1 MAGENTF
8 STLQGWFKEL
18 YASSESRPLPKAA
31 YLLKNVD
38 FSKAER
44 GVGNKYHMPVVLTH
58 EHGVTVAG
66 PSAGAFTL
74 NAAVASV
81 LKDATIE
88 GTQILLRARMDYE
101 SAARAANTKASFG
114 QATELLVK
122 NMLESIS
129 KRLEIMMLYGR
140 TGIGAVNANT
150 VSSTSFVISAA
161 SWANAIWAGMEGAR
175 IDVLLAD
182 LSAYDAGG
190 TANGLTIATIA
201 FGTRTV
207 TLTTPVSLT
216 STALVFFYGA
226 VIPGVTPTH
235 NEFQGLDSII
245 TNITTLYGIANSQY
259 NMFQGNTQSLSSAS
273 MTVTNILNAL
283 LPSIGKG
290 LMQDVALICSPK
302 AFQGLVNPVVDPK
315 ASTGSANSQV
325 GGTRIDRK
333 GGSTLELGSSSA
345 KIMGNQGMIEIVPH
359 LFCKDG
365 EAFVVPLEHLKRV
378 GATDVTFNTPG
389 RGDEFFLQLPD
400 NAGFE
405 LRVYANQALF
415 VETPGWCTKLTN
427 IT

>member
-8 STLQGWFKEL
+8 ATLNGWFKEL

-31 YLLKNVD
+31 YLLKGVD

-58 EHGVTVAG
+58 EHGVTMAG
-66 PSAGAFTL
+66 PSAGAFSL
-74 NAAVASV
+74 NAPVASV

-88 GTQILLRARMDYE
+88 GTQVLLRSRLDYE

-140 TGIGAVNANT
+140 KGIAVVNANNGGAT
-150 VSSTSFVISAA
+150 TFVVSAV
-161 SWANAIWAGMEGAR
+161 SWAPAIWAGMEGAK
-175 IDVLLAD
+175 IDITDSAV
-182 LSAYDAGG
+182 SAYSSSGS
-190 TANGLTIATIA
+190 ATNISVSSVA
-201 FGTRTV
+201 FATRTV
-207 TLTTPVSLT
+207 TMGTSLT
-216 STALVFFYGA
+216 LLATDIVWFYGA
-226 VIPGVTPTH
+226 VTPGGSPTY
-235 NEFQGLDSII
+235 NEFYGLDGIIQETSSLFGI
-245 TNITTLYGIANSQY
+245 TNSTY
-259 NMFQGNTQSLSSAS
+259 NMFQGNTSDLSSAA
-273 MTVTNILNAL
+273 MTVTNILAAL

-290 LMQDVALICSPK
+290 LMKDVVLICSPK
-302 AFQGLVNPVVDPK
+302 GFQNLVNPLVDPK
-315 ASTGSANSQV
+315 ASTASTNTQV
-325 GGTRIDRK
+325 GATRLDRK
-333 GGSTLELGSSSA
+333 GGASLELGSSSA
-345 KIMGNQGMIEIVPH
+345 KIMGNQGTIEIVPH

-365 EAFVVPLEHLKRV
+365 DAFVVPMEHLKRV

-415 VETPGWCTKLTN
+415 VETPGWCTKLKN
-427 IT
+427 VG